1 MAKQLRVRL
10 IIVGFGNIGSFLFNE
25 LKNKIQDIE
34 IKTGKKISIVA
45 ISARNINK
53 KRKYKI
59 NKKIFYK
66 NPLEIFKKEKIDI
79 LFELIG
85 LSDGISKKVV
95 DVALRKK
102 IHVITANK
110 ALIAKLGEILTWR
123 SKRRSF
129 KKVKLFYRKI
139 LP

>member
-1 MAKQLRVRL
+1 MKKIKIA
-10 IIVGFGNIGSFLFNE
+10 IVGFGNIGSFLFNE
-25 LKNKIQDIE
+25 LKNKMQEIE

-66 NPLEIFKKEKIDI
+66 NPLDIFKKEKIDI

-85 LSDGISKKVV
+85 SSDGISKKVV
-95 DVALRKK
+95 QVA
-102 IHVITANK
+102 
-110 ALIAKLGEILTWR
+110 
-123 SKRRSF
+123 
-129 KKVKLFYRKI
+129 
-139 LP
+139 